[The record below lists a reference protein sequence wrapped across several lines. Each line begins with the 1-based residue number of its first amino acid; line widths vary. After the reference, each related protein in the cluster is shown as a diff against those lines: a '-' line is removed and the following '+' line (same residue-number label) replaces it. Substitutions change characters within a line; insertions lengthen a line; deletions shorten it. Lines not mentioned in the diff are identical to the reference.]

1 MFGTNRA
8 LTAEERRK
16 KAEEEAERARALN
29 PRERPS
35 SEIAPD
41 GPLKQALYNEM
52 SNQFNK
58 ALSPPPR
65 RTLRDKNGVQRY
77 VDDGSEVFKPMGG
90 QQAAALSPVNP
101 EDIQGRLAKAYNE
114 KPNMTNA
121 TTVANSGQI
130 MSDASNFG
138 FGNTGNLGNNMGSE
152 VEGMFGQAASN
163 RIKSKQAHK
172 YTTAELHKKTNE
184 EMNKKEEET
193 QPPGSGP
200 QENQPNQTE
209 QFNKRKTD
217 AVDTSKIGA
226 RDPLGPTGTD
236 IFTSPQIIDP
246 AFTPNRLTGPIT
258 EAGTAQ
264 LEALGMNPGNL
275 TGSAL
280 QAEMGQVLA
289 KEGLL
294 AGAAPITGVASTIP
308 GALAAGSAAAP
319 ALATASTIAPALAT
333 ASTIAPAMAA
343 ASKAPLMM
351 ASDERLKENITK
363 IGKLESGLNLY
374 RWAWNDKAKSIGIN
388 SETNMT
394 VGVIAQEALEVIP
407 EAVMKYDDGYYRVD
421 YSVILG
427 Q

>member
-58 ALSPPPR
+58 ALNPPPR

-101 EDIQGRLAKAYNE
+101 EDIQGRLTKAYNE

-130 MSDASNFG
+130 KSDASDFG
-138 FGNTGNLGNNMGSE
+138 YGDTGNLGNSMGSK
-152 VEGMFGQAASN
+152 VEGDFGQAASN
-163 RIKSKQAHK
+163 VTKPMQTNK

-236 IFTSPQIIDP
+236 IFTSPQI
-246 AFTPNRLTGPIT
+246 TPDRLTGPIT

-294 AGAAPITGVASTIP
+294 AGTAPITGVASTMP